1 MDVLIVQNPFAMG
14 YLGVKNA
21 AELLNGKNLEK
32 EVYTATVTV
41 NVGNLYDADVQK
53 ILFRFDSETH

>member
-1 MDVLIVQNPFAMG
+1 MG

-21 AELLNGKNLEK
+21 AALIDGKVRDK

-41 NVGNLYDADVQK
+41 DRNNLYDADVQK
-53 ILFRFDSETH
+53 ILFRFDLEQG